1 MSTPVADRP
10 SPQYRP
16 VEHRV
21 SAAGLLRA
29 EWIKFW
35 SVRSV
40 AWTMIASVVAI
51 VGLGVLLSWALRD
64 VLSDPQAGPAVAAQ
78 GVDATAASLQ
88 GAQMAW
94 LIVAAVGVI
103 VVAGEYSTG
112 MVRTSFTTAPRRL
125 GVLAAKAAVLA
136 VSVLVVTGV
145 SVLAAF
151 LLGQA
156 VLGDRGASLGDDGV
170 ARALVGNVLVL
181 VGFAL
186 AGLAVGALMRNTAGA
201 VCTVLAA
208 IFVVPLLLMAVPE
221 SWGGDTLR
229 EYWFSNAPLNVTQ
242 VTEVPVY
249 LDAWAGAGVFAAWV
263 LVLLALG
270 ALVLKRRDV

>member
-1 MSTPVADRP
+1 MSTPVVDRP

-40 AWTMIASVVAI
+40 AWTMIAAVVAI

-64 VLSDPQAGPAVAAQ
+64 VLADPQAGPAVAAQ

-156 VLGDRGASLGDDGV
+156 VLGERGASLGDDGV

-229 EYWFSNAPLNVTQ
+229 EYWFSNAPTNLTTVS
-242 VTEVPVY
+242 EVPSY
-249 LDAWAGAGVFAAWV
+249 LDAWAGTGVFAAWV